1 MRDFSRSGDFGE
13 VRFFDVCIPSG
24 KLRST
29 DRICMAGWHKVNG
42 LYRQERKTG
51 LPFGILLFTVGGTGS
66 VCVDGKK
73 TSVHAGEIALIPS
86 GKAHSYMGTDDT
98 WEFYWLHYLGDHAAL
113 CAEDITAQNDFVFN
127 VGEKTVRMLTA
138 ELFGAKKQSIEQ
150 EIADSESLQNL
161 MLLLLKRARIASAD
175 AVTEEML
182 RFLEED
188 AEDFSLDIFS
198 EHFHYSKEHMIRLF
212 HKNVGLSPYRY
223 WLRGRLKRSCEELK
237 SGDQT
242 VEQIAARCG
251 YRSVSAYSKQF
262 KRLFGMSPSEYRV
275 FFRQV
280 QK

>member
-182 RFLEED
+182 KEGNFEA
-188 AEDFSLDIFS
+188 AENTSTLIASLPIYYS
-198 EHFHYSKEHMIRLF
+198 EQRILFELLLWDNEQVPFYLYCKE
-212 HKNVGLSPYRY
+212 
-223 WLRGRLKRSCEELK
+223 LRIH
-237 SGDQT
+237 Q
-242 VEQIAARCG
+242 
-251 YRSVSAYSKQF
+251 Y
-262 KRLFGMSPSEYRV
+262 
-275 FFRQV
+275 
-280 QK
+280 